1 MDIQEKLNAFEQAL
15 KSMNFREDF
24 ENMLR
29 NAVLPIAERTGDLLP
44 LNVYRATSH
53 ISLLSPYQAEDLSK
67 RFEEILETGTYLN
80 PIERFWKNKNK

>member
-1 MDIQEKLNAFEQAL
+1 MDLQEKLDAFETAL

-24 ENMLR
+24 ETKLR
-29 NAVLPIAERTGDLLP
+29 NMVLPIAESTGDLLP
-44 LNVYRATSH
+44 INIYRATSH

-80 PIERFWKNKNK
+80 PIERFWKNRNK